1 MLRSTLVIL
10 LARAATER
18 ATAHQSSMYSLQVTT
33 SSGIIN
39 SFINSPFPDVR
50 QFLGIICSSAFHS
63 NASMTTADIPPDE
76 YPSIYRGFELPLTFG
91 TAGEYHRV
99 SSTCEDLVNITL
111 QDLWLDFSK
120 DPHHGLRIVG
130 WSPFPEGK
138 AVLIGDTEMPVNQN
152 DVSGIDGICGDLQS
166 PGV

>member
-1 MLRSTLVIL
+1 MS
-10 LARAATER
+10 AN
-18 ATAHQSSMYSLQVTT
+18 SSASYALT
-33 SSGIIN
+33 
-39 SFINSPFPDVR
+39 
-50 QFLGIICSSAFHS
+50 SAFHS

-91 TAGEYHRV
+91 TAGEYHGV